1 MQNLTRAPDLFQM
14 LDTYHERTRLTIV
27 QLHEEYG
34 PVVQVGPRTLLFSDP
49 AMIEQVY
56 GNRSP
61 LPKSYHFKPLR
72 HELNG
77 VVYPNILAMESTKD
91 HAAIKR
97 PIAGIYSMSNVTK
110 SERFIDECILQF
122 VHQLNKE
129 FIVTEKP
136 LPVYQ
141 WAHYF
146 AYDTIMKVT
155 ASVDFGL
162 MRGEADRE
170 GMFKGL
176 HDAQKFRSMGVC
188 MPWVFALL
196 KRTPLAQVMIKRMGS
211 FPRRARE
218 LIQNRR
224 AQGKTTTKTN
234 DREDLLDQLLETK
247 EKFPQ
252 TVDELVLHGYA
263 TTPLFA
269 GGESVAAIVT
279 AVVYFL
285 GKQPSIADKLHA
297 ELQSSGLQM
306 PPQWVEVQKMT
317 YLDAV
322 IHETL
327 RCFPLGAA
335 LSRRAIPPG
344 REFVLDDGRR
354 VPAGTSVAILGGA
367 THFNQDVYGADAR
380 LFRPERWLKE
390 PTESPEEYAERL
402 RWMNRADLTWGAG
415 DRACMGKNIARCEI
429 YKLVATLYSTFD
441 IRLVDPEKEWKLRE
455 ALGIKQEGVEA
466 TLRFRPGA
474 SLEQLQRAK

>member
-1 MQNLTRAPDLFQM
+1 
-14 LDTYHERTRLTIV
+14 
-27 QLHEEYG
+27 
-34 PVVQVGPRTLLFSDP
+34 
-49 AMIEQVY
+49 
-56 GNRSP
+56 
-61 LPKSYHFKPLR
+61 
-72 HELNG
+72 
-77 VVYPNILAMESTKD
+77 MESPRD

-110 SERFIDECILQF
+110 SERFIDECIFQF
-122 VHQLNKE
+122 VHQLDKE
-129 FIVTEKP
+129 FVAAGKP

-141 WAHYF
+141 WAHFF
-146 AYDTIMKVT
+146 AYDTIMKIT

-162 MRGEADRE
+162 IRGEADRE

-176 HDAQKFRSMGVC
+176 HEAQKFRSMGVC
-188 MPWVFALL
+188 MPWVFSLL

-218 LIQNRR
+218 LIQSRR
-224 AQGKTTTKTN
+224 AQGRTTTRRN

-285 GKQPSIADKLHA
+285 GQQPSIAANLHA

-306 PPQWVEVQKMT
+306 PPLWVEVQKLT

-322 IHETL
+322 IHETF

-335 LSRRAIPPG
+335 LSRREIPPG
-344 REFVLDDGRR
+344 REFILDDGRR
-354 VPAGTSVAILGGA
+354 VPAGTAVAILGGA
-367 THFNQDVYGADAR
+367 THFNKDVYGADAQ
-380 LFRPERWLKE
+380 LFRPERWLME
-390 PTESPEEYAERL
+390 PTESPDAYAKRL
-402 RWMNRADLTWGAG
+402 RWMSRADLTWGAG
-415 DRACMGKNIARCEI
+415 DRACMGRNIARCEI
-429 YKLVATLYSTFD
+429 YKLVATMYSTFD
-441 IRLVDPEKEWKLRE
+441 IRLVDPTKEWKLRE
-455 ALGIKQEGVEA
+455 ALGVKQEGVEA
-466 TLRFRPGA
+466 TLSFRPSA
-474 SLEQLQRAK
+474 SLHQLRTAK